1 MNCEQARELLGP
13 ASDNEL
19 ANESAAMVAGHI
31 SKCNQCQSE
40 WEQILSV
47 RAGIVD
53 ILAQQRPS
61 DDFEKRIISA
71 LHNDQQASKVKYMTT
86 FFIGAAATVL
96 LVFLALTSPYFAG
109 RTPLQV
115 QSQRQ
120 GQRQEQ
126 GQGQNLAQGNS
137 SESKDAIAAENLV
150 ASIGHHS
157 SGPEDPSFVVDYVGK
172 KDASDLAAKVG
183 FAVQKIK
190 LANYGLYGSDIVK
203 TSNGKTL
210 VRMCFNS
217 SDGTSADCIDCY
229 QAPTGLLA
237 LRKTSMRQIVLENG
251 QVASIGKLG
260 NQSALLLSS
269 NGADVLYVSPL
280 ASEKLIKLVAP
291 AT

>member
-71 LHNDQQASKVKYMTT
+71 LHSDQQASKVKYMTT

-96 LVFLALTSPYFAG
+96 LVSLALTSPYFAG
-109 RTPLQV
+109 RTPLPV
-115 QSQRQ
+115 QSQGQGQEQRQ
-120 GQRQEQ
+120 GQK
-126 GQGQNLAQGNS
+126 LAQGNS

-203 TSNGKTL
+203 TRDGKTL

-229 QAPTGLLA
+229 QAPTGLLS
-237 LRKTSMRQIVLENG
+237 LRKTSMRQITLENG

-260 NQSALLLSS
+260 NQSALLLSKQ
-269 NGADVLYVSPL
+269 GADILYVSPL
-280 ASEKLIKLVAP
+280 ASEKLIKLVEP
-291 AT
+291 TS